1 MTSAEEHWS
10 YDKILPSDL
19 ELGHAAIEELMT
31 ALGAAGWEGMDL
43 FRIQMAIE
51 EAVVN
56 AIEHGNKRQID
67 KKVRLVFQVTLEKAT
82 LVIIDEGA
90 GFDHRNV
97 ADPTTEELLDKPR
110 GRGVMLMRELMNEA
124 FFNERG
130 NQVTMIKLRSVEVP
144 DSDVPDSDVPD
155 SDVPEGDAPE

>member
-1 MTSAEEHWS
+1 MTSVEEHWS

-56 AIEHGNKRQID
+56 AIEHGNKRQIE
-67 KKVRLVFQVTLEKAT
+67 KKVHLVFHVTGEKTTLEIT
-82 LVIIDEGA
+82 DEGA
-90 GFDHRNV
+90 GFDHRNI

-110 GRGVMLMRELMNEA
+110 GRGVMLMRELMNGA

-144 DSDVPDSDVPD
+144 D
-155 SDVPEGDAPE
+155 GDAPDGNEPE